1 MNGFTIFVKDLYLYT
16 GSWFCYAYKVVTLYG
31 SLLSGGHSLIIAL
44 MKYAIIVQY
53 IKVRK
58 IGKENVK
65 RVFFWANLI
74 YPVYII
80 GMFTLAR
87 PDFLIAYDGIS
98 AANRCLGKSDVI
110 SSQNSNNSA
119 TKLHNICELSAPLS
133 KVSFEYMIY
142 AGRSIIC
149 WLHLVITYS
158 NSWNILE
165 FFIYCTVFKFMQR

>member
-1 MNGFTIFVKDLYLYT
+1 
-16 GSWFCYAYKVVTLYG
+16 
-31 SLLSGGHSLIIAL
+31 

-58 IGKENVK
+58 IGEEKVK
-65 RVFFWANLI
+65 RIFFWANII

-98 AANRCLGKSDVI
+98 PANRCLGKSDMI
-110 SSQNSNNSA
+110 SSQNSNESA

-133 KVSFEYMIY
+133 KVSFEYMVY
-142 AGRSIIC
+142 AGRTTIC
-149 WLHLVITYS
+149 WLHFVMVYF

-165 FFIYCTVFKFMQR
+165 LFIYCFIFKFMRR